1 MIYRIT
7 IALALTVCLLVLPGC
22 LDDEAKS
29 KVQSMQTWTE
39 ARLNEPGDLIVV
51 RRSDLEQNRDS
62 LTALLTQTEAD
73 WSGLEALLALLGV
86 SSAGGVVAWLRRF
99 MQWRTVAIETIEG
112 VEKAKVRQADG
123 TYTIDKTKLRL
134 SMSSATAKVV
144 EKMRRE
150 TTERLIREQQA
161 AQLRLAAV
169 RRDDP
174 AESRGGANG
183 PGPTTA
189 TGG

>member
-1 MIYRIT
+1 MIQRIT
-7 IALALTVCLLVLPGC
+7 IALALAACLLVIPGC

-29 KVQSMQTWTE
+29 KVQSVQAWTE
-39 ARLNEPGDLIVV
+39 ARLNESGDLIVV
-51 RRSDLEQNRDS
+51 RRSDLEHNRDS
-62 LTALLTQTEAD
+62 LTAILEQTETD
-73 WSGLEALLALLGV
+73 WKGLEALLALLGV
-86 SSAGGVVAWLRRF
+86 SGAGGVVAWLRRF

-112 VEKAKVRQADG
+112 VEKSKVRQSDG
-123 TYTIDKTKLRL
+123 TYTIDKNKLRQ

-144 EKMRRE
+144 ERMRRE
-150 TTERLIREQQA
+150 AGDRLIREQQA
-161 AQLRLAAV
+161 AQLRLAAA

-189 TGG
+189 TGD